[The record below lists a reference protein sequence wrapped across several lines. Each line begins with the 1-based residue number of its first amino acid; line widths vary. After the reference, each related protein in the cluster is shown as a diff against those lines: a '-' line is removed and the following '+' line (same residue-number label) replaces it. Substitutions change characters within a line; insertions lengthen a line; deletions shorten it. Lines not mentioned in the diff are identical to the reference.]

1 MRITNSVFSI
11 FYYSWR
17 PGYDHDERLEIAKSR
32 GMIKFVQSTG
42 TLDHALAK
50 FSFERQTCQIGIKC
64 FSNPIQMN

>member
-32 GMIKFVQSTG
+32 GMIKSVQIKG
-42 TLDHALAK
+42 TLEHALAK
-50 FSFERQTCQIGIKC
+50 IFF
-64 FSNPIQMN
+64 

>member
-50 FSFERQTCQIGIKC
+50 IFF
-64 FSNPIQMN
+64 